1 MCWAQRHFWPG
12 RGRADA
18 PPHRV
23 RFPRYVLLVPRSS
36 PRTVPSAPMPPPKPR
51 RAATCGYFFLGPA
64 PTAEQRLVLIFA
76 SAPRKRRRNV
86 GVTNARRARQETGR
100 RMPEYSKSWPRD
112 PAGHTKCTH
121 RSTRSPLWPARS
133 QTTTPCVC
141 RSHRSTRAP
150 RSLTPPSLAAATR
163 RLVVPNALLDTVPK
177 GTRRQGGSGRRSAR
191 LAMLLR
197 SCGWSGRVQ
206 EAGRMGG
213 GTRTCAKHGRTRSLR
228 RFEFKTFPADRPVCN
243 TSGSGDACGH
253 PHRQGQPR
261 GRRGDAESPAVE
273 GSLRPVVG
281 VASSTAASRRIHSG
295 LGLVA
300 RRRRGRDGY

>member
-1 MCWAQRHFWPG
+1 MPRCHRRSRAARQHPDFFSGAGPDRRTAAGLNFRIGAAETPAECRCDQRPPCTPGDGAQDARILEVVAARS
-12 RGRADA
+12 RGS
-18 PPHRV
+18 HQMH
-23 RFPRYVLLVPRSS
+23 
-36 PRTVPSAPMPPPKPR
+36 PSLYAIAPMTRPITHNN
-51 RAATCGYFFLGPA
+51 AL
-64 PTAEQRLVLIFA
+64 RLSL
-76 SAPRKRRRNV
+76 
-86 GVTNARRARQETGR
+86 
-100 RMPEYSKSWPRD
+100 
-112 PAGHTKCTH
+112 
-121 RSTRSPLWPARS
+121 SPI
-133 QTTTPCVC
+133 
-141 RSHRSTRAP
+141 TRAP

-253 PHRQGQPR
+253 PHRQEQPR
-261 GRRGDAESPAVE
+261 GRRGDAESRGR
-273 GSLRPVVG
+273 GSHCGRSLALLRQRLR
-281 VASSTAASRRIHSG
+281 RRIHSG
-295 LGLVA
+295 IGLVA
-300 RRRRGRDGY
+300 RRRCGRDGD

>member
-1 MCWAQRHFWPG
+1 MTRPITHNNALR
-12 RGRADA
+12 
-18 PPHRV
+18 
-23 RFPRYVLLVPRSS
+23 LSLS
-36 PRTVPSAPMPPPKPR
+36 P
-51 RAATCGYFFLGPA
+51 
-64 PTAEQRLVLIFA
+64 I
-76 SAPRKRRRNV
+76 
-86 GVTNARRARQETGR
+86 
-100 RMPEYSKSWPRD
+100 
-112 PAGHTKCTH
+112 
-121 RSTRSPLWPARS
+121 
-133 QTTTPCVC
+133 
-141 RSHRSTRAP
+141 TRAP

-261 GRRGDAESPAVE
+261 GRRGDAESRGRGSHCGGRWRCFVNGCGVE
-273 GSLRPVVG
+273 STLELALLRAGGLCATVIRNLVACKADPLSQSVYLSPREIPIRESHFVSPPRVNVAQKRRLRKIGGKVAAAGCCMWERIPRGSAEHQWFGDCTFCAFQWGSLPAHVQMRLLWNPERE
-281 VASSTAASRRIHSG
+281 ATYWLRRTWP
-295 LGLVA
+295 
-300 RRRRGRDGY
+300 